1 MEQIA
6 ILFEEEKSTIINLIK
21 DIFDEEDVDDE
32 IDISDFAIT
41 DLDGKSYYETLYNL
55 EVVTLVGFRV
65 SSKRGV
71 SFRRWGCGVLHD
83 YLLTGYAENRRSLEL
98 HGKTIELQSRIISPA
113 KNTEGK
119 ELLEVIDSYSEALNI
134 LDDYDHQC
142 LEKPKGNKG
151 YVRLEYE

>member
-32 IDISDFAIT
+32 IAIADFAIT

-71 SFRRWGCGVLHD
+71 SFRRWVCGVLHD

-98 HGKTIELQSRIISPA
+98 QGKQ
-113 KNTEGK
+113 
-119 ELLEVIDSYSEALNI
+119 
-134 LDDYDHQC
+134 
-142 LEKPKGNKG
+142 
-151 YVRLEYE
+151 